1 MTFTYKR
8 GIPLSSFLLASWA
21 IAPIGASEISVSN
34 VELGYLYPGAE
45 IQKSL
50 PLSDIQSTCKYMVE
64 NYERLKNHLPLQNRE
79 IKGSDKWHI

>member
-8 GIPLSSFLLASWA
+8 GIPLSLSLSLSLSLLASWA

-34 VELGYLYPGAE
+34 VELGYLYPGSE

-50 PLSDIQSTCKYMVE
+50 PLSDIQNTCKYMME
-64 NYERLKNHLPLQNRE
+64 NYERLKNHLPL
-79 IKGSDKWHI
+79 